1 MRVRMMLARYRKSL
15 GSAAA
20 PLAHHCDHTRQTP
33 RPAHLLYCS
42 ALKLKR
48 SSTQA
53 PMIHERAYST
63 FTARLYQAHAYIYRR
78 RRAPSISSMY
88 RTVPCSTA
96 QCGMWRT
103 RARARGP
110 RGGEGQTRAWEMRRM
125 ERKSR
130 ALTPHRRTAATHR
143 STAASHR
150 SKYPARGARPR
161 VRASRPC
168 LQSARPTLARHRAS
182 SPPTQTRSRRRRKC
196 LVTPRANLDAHIVVS
211 RGSRYARFARP
222 AAGRGRSDSVR
233 AVVLAQPLRAHCL
246 PARRDA
252 VRGTPLHSNAIPYD
266 ATRSTV
272 APCTQCRACRI
283 DGPRARAPD
292 VRCARR

>member
-1 MRVRMMLARYRKSL
+1 MLARYRKSL

-78 RRAPSISSMY
+78 HRAPSISSMY

-96 QCGMWRT
+96 QYGTVRGVPARAPVGPT
-103 RARARGP
+103 EAARDRRAR
-110 RGGEGQTRAWEMRRM
+110 EMRRM

-168 LQSARPTLARHRAS
+168 LQSARPALARHRAS
-182 SPPTQTRSRRRRKC
+182 SPSTQTRSRRRRRC

>member
-1 MRVRMMLARYRKSL
+1 
-15 GSAAA
+15 
-20 PLAHHCDHTRQTP
+20 
-33 RPAHLLYCS
+33 
-42 ALKLKR
+42 
-48 SSTQA
+48 
-53 PMIHERAYST
+53 MIHERAYST

-110 RGGEGQTRAWEMRRM
+110 RGGEGQTRAGNTTNGKKEPRLD
-125 ERKSR
+125 S
-130 ALTPHRRTAATHR
+130 APPHRSTAATHR
-143 STAASHR
+143 STATSHR
-150 SKYPARGARPR
+150 SKYPARSARPH

-168 LQSARPTLARHRAS
+168 LQSARPALARHRAS
-182 SPPTQTRSRRRRKC
+182 SPSTQTRSRRRRRC

>member
-182 SPPTQTRSRRRRKC
+182 SPSTQTQTQTPGDLPRESRRAHRRQSWKP
-196 LVTPRANLDAHIVVS
+196 LRTIRE
-211 RGSRYARFARP
+211 
-222 AAGRGRSDSVR
+222 AGRG
-233 AVVLAQPLRAHCL
+233 QG
-246 PARRDA
+246 A
-252 VRGTPLHSNAIPYD
+252 VRLCARGRAGPASARPLSAR
-266 ATRSTV
+266 ATRRGARHST
-272 APCTQCRACRI
+272 PFQCHS
-283 DGPRARAPD
+283 
-292 VRCARR
+292 V